1 MAPGYHAWKWAVYR
15 TTPNQSG
22 VFAHRR
28 VCLVAIL
35 LFLFS
40 CFLTSVQAKLW
51 RQSMPAPR
59 RNTGNPHPGADIMLL
74 DRFAILISAPVNRF
88 AAVRKALTVDERW
101 SIPRRLVAALLCTLL
116 TLIPALAS
124 AQGAVAAEKLTVL
137 MVPLVP
143 QGENP
148 APAQQLAGSIGAGL
162 QQSGRYTVKEPP
174 GSHAT
179 CPDEACAVQ
188 AGKSLGVAKVVA
200 VRVNE
205 VQANVWHASAQL
217 MDVSTGAV
225 EATDVADHTGTLPGL
240 LTVQSAAMVDR
251 LTTRVADPAVPR
263 ATSAVAAEP

>member
-1 MAPGYHAWKWAVYR
+1 
-15 TTPNQSG
+15 
-22 VFAHRR
+22 
-28 VCLVAIL
+28 
-35 LFLFS
+35 
-40 CFLTSVQAKLW
+40 
-51 RQSMPAPR
+51 
-59 RNTGNPHPGADIMLL
+59 MLL

-137 MVPLVP
+137 IVPLVP

-263 ATSAVAAEP
+263 ATAAVAAEPPPSPQASQAPNVKKPDPVALVALALVLVAVAVIDNKDKDNNECKTRSRRPGFHIGTIGLSW